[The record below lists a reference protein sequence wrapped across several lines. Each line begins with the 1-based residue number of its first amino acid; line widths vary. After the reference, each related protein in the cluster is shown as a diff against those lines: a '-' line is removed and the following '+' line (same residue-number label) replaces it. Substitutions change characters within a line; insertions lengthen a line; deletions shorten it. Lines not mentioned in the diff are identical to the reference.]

1 MKKNPSIRSLIFG
14 VAAAIAVLATPVR
27 LTAAELITFGTIN
40 DPGYDSALWALVNK
54 KVSDPSIEVKVEG
67 LAIPAMMQAA
77 MTQQYNVLP
86 NGVLSVPQ
94 MVEQGIPVRIL
105 GTIIRYHPT
114 GHVDDL
120 WVMKDSPIKTVRD
133 LKGKTIGVS
142 SVEAQ
147 NVISLRAV
155 MLERYGM
162 NPAALGGDVRWAEI
176 PAAQFEAAIQA
187 GRVDA
192 VAFSNVAA
200 YTAPK
205 GGAYRSVLQG
215 AKELQEMYG
224 GPMASVLITG
234 YQTELDKRPQAY
246 IAFLKLVKA
255 SAAYALA
262 NQDEVF
268 AAVAPKYRMSPED
281 LKIWFTTYAVMPYAL
296 GPTDKAVFKKSW
308 ESGHKLGVLQK
319 MPASVD
325 ALVWPHAIPE

>member
-1 MKKNPSIRSLIFG
+1 MLRINRSIASLF
-14 VAAAIAVLATPVR
+14 VCAAAIVGVPGPSQAV
-27 LTAAELITFGTIN
+27 ELITFGTIN
-40 DPGYDSALWALVNK
+40 DPGYDSALWALVNG
-54 KVSDPSIEVKVEG
+54 KVSDPAIQVKVEG

-114 GHVDDL
+114 GHTDDF
-120 WVMKDSPIKTVRD
+120 WVMKDSPFKSIKD

-155 MLERYGM
+155 MSERYGM
-162 NPAALGGDVRWAEI
+162 NAGALGGDVRWAEI
-176 PAAQFEAAIQA
+176 PAAQFEAALQS

-200 YTAPK
+200 YTATK
-205 GGAYRSVLQG
+205 SGTYRSVLQG
-215 AKELQEMYG
+215 SKELQEMYG

-246 IAFLKLVKA
+246 VAFLKLVKA
-255 SAAYALA
+255 SAAYAIA
-262 NQDEVF
+262 HQDEVF
-268 AAVAPKYRMSPED
+268 AAVAPKYKMEPAD
-281 LKIWFTTYAVMPYAL
+281 LKIWFTTYAIMPYAL

-308 ESGHKLGVLQK
+308 ESGQKLGILQK
-319 MPASVD
+319 VPENVD
-325 ALVWPHAIPE
+325 SLVWSQSIPE